1 MCANSHGVGMTSRF
15 DWDDLQSFLAVA
27 RSGRLTLAAKRM
39 GVDHTTLGRRLTGLE
54 QALGTTLFER
64 HATGYSLTQAG
75 ETLLQSAEAME
86 GMALTIQ
93 EELSGAG
100 AKLSGAVRIGTPD
113 GFGSFFLA
121 PRIGG
126 LGTLHPDLEV
136 QLVAMPRLF
145 SLSKREADIAVTLA
159 QPEAGRLHARK
170 LTDYELG
177 LYAARSYLERAPPID
192 GPGDLAAHRFI
203 SYIDDLLYTPEL
215 DYVPLV
221 SRDIRPYLKSASLVA
236 QFRAVQAGSGIAVL
250 PSFMASGEKDLVR
263 LLPDEVKLI
272 RSFWLVIH
280 SDVRHLSRI
289 RITAEFIAEEVKR
302 NARLFQG

>member
-1 MCANSHGVGMTSRF
+1 MASRF

-39 GVDHTTLGRRLTGLE
+39 GVDHTTLGRRLTALE
-54 QALGTTLFER
+54 QALGATLFER
-64 HATGYSLTQAG
+64 HATGYSLTQQG
-75 ETLLQSAEAME
+75 ETLLSNAEAME
-86 GMALTIQ
+86 GMALTIM
-93 EELSGAG
+93 EELAGSG
-100 AKLSGAVRIGTPD
+100 AKLSGAVRIGAPD

-121 PRIGG
+121 PRIGR
-126 LGTLHPDLEV
+126 LGALHPDLEV
-136 QLVAMPRLF
+136 QLVAMPRVF
-145 SLSKREADIAVTLA
+145 SLSKREADIAISLA

-177 LYAARSYLERAPPID
+177 LYASKAYLETAAPI
-192 GPGDLAAHRFI
+192 GGVEDLPRHRFI

-250 PSFMASGEKDLVR
+250 PCFMTAGEPDLIR
-263 LLPDEVKLI
+263 LLPAEVKLI
-272 RSFWLVIH
+272 RSFWLVMH

-289 RITAEFIAEEVKR
+289 RVAAEFIADEVQR
-302 NARLFQG
+302 NARLFQSA

>member
-1 MCANSHGVGMTSRF
+1 MGWVMASRF

-121 PRIGG
+121 PRIGR
-126 LGTLHPDLEV
+126 LGSLHPDLEV

-177 LYAARSYLERAPPID
+177 LYAARSYLETSPPIQ
-192 GPGDLAAHRFI
+192 GTGDLSRHRFI

-236 QFRAVQAGSGIAVL
+236 QFRAVQSGSGIAVL
-250 PSFMASGEKDLVR
+250 PCFMAAGETDLVR
-263 LLPDEVKLI
+263 LLPEEVKLT

-289 RITAEFIAEEVKR
+289 RVTAEFIADEVRR
-302 NARLFQG
+302 NAKLFQG

>member
-1 MCANSHGVGMTSRF
+1 MAKGF

-39 GVDHTTLGRRLTGLE
+39 GVDHTTLGRRLTSLE
-54 QALGTTLFER
+54 QALGATLFER

-75 ETLLQSAEAME
+75 ETLLQNAEAME
-86 GMALTIQ
+86 GMALTIM
-93 EELSGAG
+93 EELAGSG

-121 PRIGG
+121 PRIGR
-126 LGTLHPDLEV
+126 LGALHPDLEV
-136 QLVAMPRLF
+136 QLVAQPRLF
-145 SLSKREADIAVTLA
+145 SLSKREADIAITVA

-177 LYAARSYLERAPPID
+177 LYAARSYLETAPPVT
-192 GPGDLAAHRFI
+192 GTADLAAHRFI

-215 DYVPLV
+215 DYVPAV

-236 QFRAVQAGSGIAVL
+236 QFRAVQAGSGIAIL
-250 PSFMASGEKDLVR
+250 PCFMVAGERDLVR
-263 LLPDEVKLI
+263 LLPEEVKLI
-272 RSFWLVIH
+272 RSFWLVMH

-289 RITAEFIAEEVKR
+289 RVTAEFIADEVR
-302 NARLFQG
+302 RHARLFQG